1 MRTRTPPPNLRKFL
15 SKPEFSIH
23 GLHMQVFSFSEKWRR
38 EGGSNSQGLLTPPPF
53 QDGSLPIRI
62 SLHLAESAGFEPAE
76 LLHPL
81 RFERSTLN
89 HSDNFP
95 LERVL
100 EACPVRTFR
109 ILHLRVME
117 SNRHAGDSNSCS
129 MRKYLSSEMVRWVG
143 VEPTSEESQSSILA
157 VELPKG
163 FGGSDDWI
171 RTNEPPRMRRV

>member
-1 MRTRTPPPNLRKFL
+1 M
-15 SKPEFSIH
+15 
-23 GLHMQVFSFSEKWRR
+23 
-38 EGGSNSQGLLTPPPF
+38 
-53 QDGSLPIRI
+53 
-62 SLHLAESAGFEPAE
+62 AESAGFEPAE

-95 LERVL
+95 SL
-100 EACPVRTFR
+100 
-109 ILHLRVME
+109 
-117 SNRHAGDSNSCS
+117 
-129 MRKYLSSEMVRWVG
+129 EMVRWVG

-171 RTNEPPRMRRV
+171 RTNGHFRMKEL